1 MGNSSDFNNL
11 INTNQ
16 ALILTKFDSVKKLG
30 DDELIKKFRDEIL
43 EDMKRQTD
51 RFREQNENKRLAHSW
66 RTPAT
71 ILVTNILAQVIG
83 FLLRMVFLGPVAIL
97 FGLWSY
103 GSYTDQYQTLR
114 ERIDELAEF
123 IGANVLNLGYQSAA
137 KLMTNPA
144 LRNAVADLTGNREK
158 KKD

>member
-1 MGNSSDFNNL
+1 M
-11 INTNQ
+11 
-16 ALILTKFDSVKKLG
+16 
-30 DDELIKKFRDEIL
+30 
-43 EDMKRQTD
+43 
-51 RFREQNENKRLAHSW
+51 
-66 RTPAT
+66 
-71 ILVTNILAQVIG
+71 
-83 FLLRMVFLGPVAIL
+83 FLLVITSSTTKLTFPKP
-97 FGLWSY
+97 FSH

-144 LRNAVADLTGNREK
+144 LRNAVADLTVNREK